1 MVKRGSFE
9 GYLVEKGLLTPE
21 QVERSSEETRRT
33 GVSLEQAIVSLGLV
47 PQEKLY
53 RSLADFA
60 GLSYVDLSVYPIDKS
75 VIEGVPARFVTHY
88 NFMPVEERD
97 GLLRVAVC
105 DPQNTHLLDELHLVL
120 RRRIEPVVSSPAE
133 IAKATTQYYGIG
145 AETVERILSEAD
157 ADERTVVLDEHPAE
171 NIDDASLDASMIK
184 FVNQIVVEAIHSEA
198 TDIHIEPFESQL
210 RVRYRIDGVLH
221 QASIPQTI
229 REFHTSIVSRVK
241 IMADLDIAEKRLPQ
255 DGKIRVNLG
264 AGEYD
269 LRVSI
274 LPTPHGETVNIRI
287 LSRSSMFLSLEKLGF
302 CGLDLELFEK
312 LIDRPHGIILVTGPT
327 GSGKT
332 TTLYA
337 SLNKLNSIDKKII
350 TIEDP
355 IEYQLAGVTQMQV
368 LPKIGFDFARGLRSM
383 LRHDPDIMLVG
394 EIRDYETAEAAIRSA
409 LTGHLVFSTLH
420 TNDAAGAITR
430 LIDMG
435 VEPFLLSSTI
445 IACIAQRLVRLICND
460 CKVPYEPGDEEF
472 RSVGADPA
480 QWRDKTFY
488 RGTGCEKCRHTGY
501 KGRLAIFEMM
511 PFWSEIKNLTVTRAP
526 TNVVKDKAR
535 SLGMRTL
542 LEDGWERIVE
552 GITTF
557 EEVLKVAKGAEFALE
572 PERSAAGRT
581 AGRDE
586 ARQEKAQVET

>member
-1 MVKRGSFE
+1 MVKKSSFE
-9 GYLVEKGLLTPE
+9 EYLVDKGLLTPE
-21 QVERSSEETRRT
+21 QVERSAEETRHT
-33 GVSLEQAIVSLGLV
+33 GASLEQVVAHLGLV
-47 PQEKLY
+47 PQEQIY
-53 RSLADFA
+53 RVLADFLA
-60 GLSYVDLSVYPIDKS
+60 LPYVELSTHPIDKN
-75 VIEGVPARFVTHY
+75 VIAGVPARFVTHY
-88 NFMPVEERD
+88 NFMPVDERD
-97 GLLRVAVC
+97 GILRVAVC
-105 DPQNTHLLDELHLVL
+105 DPQNTNLLDELHLVL
-120 RRRIEPVVSSPAE
+120 KRRVEPVVSSPAE

-157 ADERTVVLDEHPAE
+157 TGERTVVLEEHPAE
-171 NIDDASLDASMIK
+171 NIDDTSLDASMIK
-184 FVNQIVVEAIHSEA
+184 FVNQIVVEAIRSEA
-198 TDIHIEPFESQL
+198 TDIHIEPFESEL

-221 QASIPQTI
+221 QASIPPTI

-264 AGEYD
+264 ADEYD

-302 CGLDLELFEK
+302 SGLDLELFER
-312 LIDRPHGIILVTGPT
+312 LIDRPHGIVLVTGPT

-337 SLNKLNSIDKKII
+337 SLNKLNSVDKKII

-445 IACIAQRLVRLICND
+445 IACVAQRLVRIICEH
-460 CKVPYEPGDEEF
+460 CKVPYEPDDEEI
-472 RSVGADPA
+472 RSVGADPDE
-480 QWRDKTFY
+480 WRSKTFY
-488 RGTGCEKCRHTGY
+488 CGTGCEKCRHTGY

-511 PFWSEIKNLTVTRAP
+511 PLWSEIKSLTVSRAP
-526 TNVVKDKAR
+526 TNVIKDKAQ

-557 EEVLKVAKGAEFALE
+557 EEVLKVAKGAELGLE
-572 PERSAAGRT
+572 PERSRVGRT
-581 AGRDE
+581 SDKSE
-586 ARQEKAQVET
+586 ARQEQTQVEV

>member
-33 GVSLEQAIVSLGLV
+33 GVSLEQAIVSLGFV
-47 PQEKLY
+47 PQENLY
-53 RSLADFA
+53 RALADFA
-60 GLSYVDLSVYPIDKS
+60 GLAYVDLSTYPIDKS

-120 RRRIEPVVSSPAE
+120 KRRVEPVVSSPAE

-157 ADERTVVLDEHPAE
+157 AEERTVVLDEHPAE

-184 FVNQIVVEAIHSEA
+184 FVNQIVVEAIHSGA
-198 TDIHIEPFESQL
+198 TDIHIEPFERQL

-221 QASIPQTI
+221 QASIPQTV

-264 AGEYD
+264 ADEYD

-302 CGLDLELFEK
+302 AGLDLVLFEK

-337 SLNKLNSIDKKII
+337 SLNKLNSVDKKII

-460 CKVPYEPGDEEF
+460 CKVPYEPDDEEF

-480 QWRDKTFY
+480 EWRDKKFY

-511 PFWSEIKNLTVTRAP
+511 PFWSEIKSLTVTRAP

-535 SLGMRTL
+535 ALGMRTL

-572 PERSAAGRT
+572 PERSAVGRT
-581 AGRDE
+581 AAKEDVK
-586 ARQEKAQVET
+586 QEQAQVET